1 MVNGGQHLMKKRRKM
16 CKKIEAFQQYHLII
30 VKDFINSLNSRL
42 QLLPISALLI
52 IIVTLVVF
60 LLCIV
65 V

>member
-1 MVNGGQHLMKKRRKM
+1 M
-16 CKKIEAFQQYHLII
+16 CNKIEAFQQYHLII